1 MAEICEHCKKPWATV
16 DDDESHMH
24 QLAGGARPAEWVDF
38 RGSHLCWRVRVLDQG
53 PARPA
58 RYAGSCALEIGE
70 GLLILE
76 VARLLGLQSHAIGSW
91 DYGEIIKEVEAVL
104 HQVAALHEGQKTL
117 GRHIERQAEEL
128 RKSAGEIAYFK
139 KIIVGLDARE
149 AVVCKTCQGDLVVC
163 RECERRRSDMRHIDM
178 VVGHGPCRGAGVKQC
193 PACGGSGGA
202 WRNRD
207 PNEKVPPV

>member
-1 MAEICEHCKKPWATV
+1 MAEICEHCQKQVAIEA
-16 DDDESHMH
+16 DNNDYLSMM
-24 QLAGGARPAEWVDF
+24 AGGARPAEWSSF
-38 RGSHLCWRVRVLDQG
+38 RGDHLCWRLMNQG
-53 PARPA
+53 YRWDPMYSSP
-58 RYAGSCALEIGE
+58 CELQIGE
-70 GLLILE
+70 GVLILE

-128 RKSAGEIAYFK
+128 REQAAETTRLKRLVVSLE
-139 KIIVGLDARE
+139 ARE
-149 AVVCKTCQGDLVVC
+149 PVVCTTCHGDPVVC
-163 RECERRRSDMRHIDM
+163 RECERRRSDMRHVDM
-178 VVGHGPCRGAGVKQC
+178 VTGHGPCRGAGVKQC
-193 PACGGSGGA
+193 PACEGSGGT

>member
-1 MAEICEHCKKPWATV
+1 MAEICEHCQKLRAQAA
-16 DDDESHMH
+16 DYESHSQ
-24 QLAGGARPAEWVDF
+24 QLAGGQRPAEWADF
-38 RGSHLCWRVRVLDQG
+38 RGRHLCWRATHPGFWFPSFSDPCDL
-53 PARPA
+53 P
-58 RYAGSCALEIGE
+58 IGE

-91 DYGEIIKEVEAVL
+91 DYSEIIREVEAVL

-117 GRHIERQAEEL
+117 GRHIERQAEEM

-163 RECERRRSDMRHIDM
+163 RECERRRSDMRHVDM

-193 PACGGSGGA
+193 PACGGSGGV